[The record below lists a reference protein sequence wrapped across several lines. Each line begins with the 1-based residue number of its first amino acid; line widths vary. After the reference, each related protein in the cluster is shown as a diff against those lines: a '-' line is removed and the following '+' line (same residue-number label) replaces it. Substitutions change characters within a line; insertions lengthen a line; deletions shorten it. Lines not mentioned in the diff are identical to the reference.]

1 MSRPGRQF
9 FRISMTGLDSW
20 PVCKEGR
27 APRAQ
32 QVHPAKEN
40 THLCLRKRKHTHLAQ
55 NAEQA
60 KQCNNGQQ
68 RDSNLLLLFSGSH
81 VRPDQANFVFFYSSD
96 MSPAW
101 VSWLWLLSFWF
112 LVYLFCISSN
122 CILYFIFF
130 RYVTSMCL
138 LTVTFVF
145 FSFWISLFCMLYF
158 IKLYFVF
165 YQIVFCNLNF
175 SDMSPAC
182 VSWPPV
188 FLSVIRQ
195 LPRDTMRGVIIIIII
210 IAIIAIFIVI
220 IIIIVGVGVGVNC
233 GLRCIAPLTQ
243 HIPTSHMATM
253 WESVI
258 MLIMKGGDMTQS
270 HSHHTHW

>member
-55 NAEQA
+55 KAEQA

-81 VRPDQANFVFFYSSD
+81 VRPDQANFVFYIFQICRQLV
-96 MSPAW
+96 SPGCD
-101 VSWLWLLSFWF
+101 LSFWF
-112 LVYLFCISSN
+112 FSLFV
-122 CILYFIFF
+122 LYFIKL
-130 RYVTSMCL
+130 Y
-138 LTVTFVF
+138 FVF
-145 FSFWISLFCMLYF
+145 HIFQICHQHVSPDCDFCLFYFWISLFRMLYF

-165 YQIVFCNLNF
+165 YQIVFCILNF

-195 LPRDTMRGVIIIIII
+195 LPRDTMRGVIFI
-210 IAIIAIFIVI
+210 IIAIFIMMGYPSYSHQSYSHQ
-220 IIIIVGVGVGVNC
+220 VGIWHNDEE
-233 GLRCIAPLTQ
+233 
-243 HIPTSHMATM
+243 
-253 WESVI
+253 WEYDTVKFPHYSYKCFRNH
-258 MLIMKGGDMTQS
+258 LITA
-270 HSHHTHW
+270 